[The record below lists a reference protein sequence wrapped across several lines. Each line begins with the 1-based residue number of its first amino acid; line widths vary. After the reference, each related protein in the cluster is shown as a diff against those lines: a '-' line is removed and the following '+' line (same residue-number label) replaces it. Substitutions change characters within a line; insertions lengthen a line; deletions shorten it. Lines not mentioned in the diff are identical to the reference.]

1 VDPEMKYQAQ
11 INLAEK
17 NSSHTLA
24 YDMVQ
29 AHARGRALSVL
40 EVGCASGYWGALL
53 KTAGHSVVGVE
64 PDERAAAA
72 AENVLDQVFVGL
84 VDDYFAAHPNVKFD
98 VISFVDVLEHTMSP
112 AAVLAECRARL
123 KLGGI
128 VVASIPN
135 IAHLAVR
142 GMLLAGRWDYSPT
155 GIMDNSHI
163 RFFTRNS
170 IVELF
175 SVSAFRI
182 LDFKPTR
189 MSAAEVVRSYGMHS
203 PTLLWIIACVLA
215 PDRTWRDFQYVV
227 CAGAS
232 DDAAESAIVN
242 SQYEDRPGLWSA
254 TLFKWEAFLR
264 AALFETKK
272 LLSARRRA

>member
-1 VDPEMKYQAQ
+1 LDTEMKYQAQ

-29 AHARGRALSVL
+29 SHAQGRLLSVL
-40 EVGCASGYWGALL
+40 EVGCASGYWGAVLR
-53 KTAGHSVVGVE
+53 TVGHSVVGVE
-64 PDERAAAA
+64 PDAKAAMAA
-72 AENVLDQVFVGL
+72 QKVLDQVFVGL
-84 VDDYFAAHPNVKFD
+84 VDDYFAAHPGAKFD
-98 VISFVDVLEHTMSP
+98 VISFVDVLEHTISP
-112 AAVLAECRARL
+112 TAVLAECRERL
-123 KLGGI
+123 RPGGV

-142 GMLLAGRWDYSPT
+142 SMLLAGRWDYAPT

-175 SVSAFRI
+175 SASAFRI
-182 LDFKPTR
+182 LDFKPTT
-189 MSAAEVVRSYGMHS
+189 MSAAEAVRSYGMHS
-203 PTLLWIIACVLA
+203 PTLLRIAACAFA

-227 CAGAS
+227 CAGVS
-232 DDAAESAIVN
+232 DAGESAIAN
-242 SQYEDRPGLWSA
+242 SQYSDRPGFWPA
-254 TLFKWEAFLR
+254 TFFKCQTFLSGALLEA
-264 AALFETKK
+264 KK
-272 LLSARRRA
+272 FLSARRRA